1 VWASNKGLFMS
12 GPDGDGDENTV
23 CNLVV
28 RDIFSRSRLHVDELE
43 EIYSLV
49 DRNGNGRLER
59 EEFVVGLWLIDQRL
73 KGRKLPIRV
82 SDSVWKSVGALG
94 RIKVRKAGK

>member
-1 VWASNKGLFMS
+1 M
-12 GPDGDGDENTV
+12 NTSELPGSEYCV
-23 CNLVV
+23 CNLMVK
-28 RDIFSRSRLHVDELE
+28 DIFSRSRLHFDALE
-43 EIYSLV
+43 EVYELV
-49 DRNGNGRLER
+49 DRSMNGMLER

-94 RIKVRKAGK
+94 GIKVKKVGK